1 MFVFCSGGET
11 IKSINQQ
18 SGAHVE
24 LQRNPPPNTD
34 PNVRIFSIRGS
45 PQQMEMAR
53 QLIDEKIGVSDQLLI
68 VCKSVQKFVGK
79 ESLKKNSSAQQGCIY
94 LIKNTIKL

>member
-1 MFVFCSGGET
+1 MLKLQTGRIAYDRWVRNTSEGRAHMFVFCSGGET
-11 IKSINQQ
+11 IKNINQQ

-53 QLIDEKIGVSDQLLI
+53 QLIDEKIGVSDRFL
-68 VCKSVQKFVGK
+68 F
-79 ESLKKNSSAQQGCIY
+79 EQQY
-94 LIKNTIKL
+94 